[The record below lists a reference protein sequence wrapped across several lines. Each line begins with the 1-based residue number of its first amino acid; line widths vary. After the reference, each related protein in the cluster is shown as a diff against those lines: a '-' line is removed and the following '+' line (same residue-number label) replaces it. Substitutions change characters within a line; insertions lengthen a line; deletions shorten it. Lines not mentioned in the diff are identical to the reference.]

1 MVHCNTSPIFDKSVS
16 RISRMV
22 VIIGVDLTV
31 AISCE
36 VTGYFHHLTLKPYT
50 FLAHS
55 LCFYVDTM
63 HQSLDNLH

>member
-1 MVHCNTSPIFDKSVS
+1 
-16 RISRMV
+16 MV